1 MLVGGAG
8 EGLTSTGLAT
18 GDCNS
23 LVFPSTSRG
32 LQVAQQCVLVNSP
45 HLAGRFFGTEP
56 GAVVG
61 VRHGKGNLARDV
73 VTQATI
79 VVDAMLHE
87 AACGRNM

>member
-1 MLVGGAG
+1 MGGAG

-18 GDCNS
+18 GDFIS
-23 LVFPSTSRG
+23 MVIPSTSRG

-61 VRHGKGNLARDV
+61 VRHGNTLARNV
-73 VTQATI
+73 VTI
-79 VVDAMLHE
+79 VVDAVLHE
-87 AACGRNM
+87 AALERNM